1 LSSYLHHREKK
12 LTNMAAT
19 VPENQKITKV
29 LATRFNE
36 DFAKK
41 SDELC
46 PKLAAITRD
55 PQRLLTFVP
64 DSQSFFNLRAE
75 DVKPPHLLP
84 TCELSR
90 GDHVILDYGLHMVGK
105 LTFTITAHGLNIDA
119 PCRLRIT
126 FGETPLDV
134 TAGMEGV
141 STWISTS
148 WLPDEIINIDYF
160 PQMISMP
167 RRHACRY
174 IRFDVI
180 DTSPK
185 YFVTLSD
192 ARFEAVS
199 SVQPQHAVQM
209 FDFGGDVLLNSIDHA
224 SISTLRDCMH
234 TVFED
239 GPRRDRRMWI
249 GDLRLQ
255 ALTNY
260 CTFKDYDLVKRSIY
274 MFAAVVREDGSIPAC
289 LFEHPTL
296 RPATD
301 YIVDYDALFAVVCCE
316 YVEAS
321 DDLETGHVMWDTV
334 CSGLQRAISHLNPE
348 SHVFELERG
357 EGWKFLDWRED
368 LDRTAGLHGLVLY
381 CLKAANKLAKILALP
396 PPYFDLVKGMSR
408 AAWTFYQPDLK
419 LFVSGPDQQISIA
432 SAAWLV
438 LADVFPTETA
448 RESLK
453 NTLKHP
459 DRVEPSTP
467 YLWHYLCES
476 LISAGLFDE
485 AVGILKTYWGG
496 MIRAGA
502 DTFWECFDPKDPQL
516 SPYGDVRNNS
526 FCHAWSC
533 TPSHLLRVKLKD
545 HLQAS
550 ESVSTMDEY
559 DKLYISNLERSL
571 TP

>member
-1 LSSYLHHREKK
+1 
-12 LTNMAAT
+12 MAAT

-41 SDELC
+41 ADELC

-64 DSQSFFNLRAE
+64 DSQSFFKLRAE

-438 LADVFPTETA
+438 LADVFPTERA

>member
-1 LSSYLHHREKK
+1 
-12 LTNMAAT
+12 MAAT
-19 VPENQKITKV
+19 VPENQKITKI
-29 LATRFNE
+29 LSTRFNG
-36 DFAKK
+36 DFAKQADK
-41 SDELC
+41 LS
-46 PKLAAITRD
+46 PKLVSVTRD
-55 PQRLLTFVP
+55 PQTLLSFVP

-75 DVKPPHLLP
+75 DVKPSHLLP
-84 TCELSR
+84 TYELSR
-90 GDHVILDYGLHMVGK
+90 GDHVILDYGLHMVGT
-105 LTFTITAHGLNIDA
+105 LSFTITAHGLNIDA

-141 STWISTS
+141 NTWISTS
-148 WLPDEIINIDYF
+148 WLPDEIMNIDYF
-160 PQMISMP
+160 PQTISIP

-174 IRFDVI
+174 IKFDVI

-185 YFVTLSD
+185 YYVTLSD

-199 SVQPQHAVQM
+199 SVAPQHAIQM
-209 FDFGGDVLLNSIDHA
+209 FNFGGDTLLNRIDHA
-224 SISTLRDCMH
+224 SVSTLRDCMH

-260 CTFKDYDLVKRSIY
+260 CTFKDYDLVKRSIF

-321 DDLETGHVMWDTV
+321 GDLETGEAIWETV
-334 CSGLQRAISHLNPE
+334 CGGLQRAIKHLNPE
-348 SHVFELERG
+348 THVFELDRG

-381 CLKAANKLAKILALP
+381 CLKAANRLANILARSA
-396 PPYFDLVKGMSR
+396 PYVDLVDGMSQ
-408 AAWTFYQPDLK
+408 AARVFYQPDLK
-419 LFVSGPDQQISIA
+419 LFVSGPNQQVSIA

-438 LADVFPTETA
+438 LADVFSAETA
-448 RESLK
+448 RECLK
-453 NTLKHP
+453 NILQHP

-476 LISAGLFDE
+476 LISVGCFDE
-485 AVGILKTYWGG
+485 ALGILRTYWGG
-496 MIRAGA
+496 MVRAGA
-502 DTFWECFDPKDPQL
+502 DTFWECFDPKDPTL

-533 TPSHLLRVKLKD
+533 TPSYLLRVKLRE
-545 HLQAS
+545 HLRA
-550 ESVSTMDEY
+550 EDRAGTMDEY
-559 DKLYISNLERSL
+559 DKRWVASL
-571 TP
+571 A

>member
-1 LSSYLHHREKK
+1 
-12 LTNMAAT
+12 MAAI
-19 VPENQKITKV
+19 VPENQKITNI
-29 LATRFNE
+29 LSTQFNE

-41 SDELC
+41 ADELC
-46 PKLAAITRD
+46 PKLASVFRY
-55 PQRLLTFVP
+55 PQRLLDFVP
-64 DSQSFFNLRAE
+64 DSHSFFQLRVEGA
-75 DVKPPHLLP
+75 KPPHLLSA
-84 TCELSR
+84 CELSR

-141 STWISTS
+141 NTWISTS

-160 PQMISMP
+160 PQTIPMP

-185 YFVTLSD
+185 FSITLSD
-192 ARFEAVS
+192 TRFEAVS
-199 SVQPQHAVQM
+199 SVEPQHPIQM
-209 FDFGGDVLLNSIDHA
+209 FDFGGDSLLNKIDHA

-260 CTFKDYDLVKRSIY
+260 CTFKDYDLVKRSIF
-274 MFAAVVREDGSIPAC
+274 MFAAVVREDGSMPAC

-301 YIVDYDALFAVVCCE
+301 YIVDYDALFAVVCFE

-321 DDLETGHVMWDTV
+321 GDVETGNAVWETV
-334 CSGLQRAISHLNPE
+334 RGGLQRAISHLNPE
-348 SHVFELERG
+348 THVFEPNRG
-357 EGWKFLDWRED
+357 EGWKFLDWKED
-368 LDRTAGLHGLVLY
+368 LDRTAGLHGLLIY
-381 CLKAANKLAKILALP
+381 CLKATNKLANLLSRP
-396 PPYFDLVKGMSR
+396 HPYADLIENMSR
-408 AAWTFYQPDLK
+408 AAQTFYDPHLN
-419 LFVSGPDQQISIA
+419 LLVSGPNAQISLA

-438 LADVFPTETA
+438 LAAVFPVENS
-448 RESLK
+448 REILR

-476 LISAGLFDE
+476 LISVGLFGE
-485 AVGILKTYWGG
+485 AIKVLKAYWGG
-496 MIRAGA
+496 MIGAGA
-502 DTFWECFDPKDPQL
+502 DTFWECFDPGDSRL

-533 TPSHLLRVKLKD
+533 GPSYLLRVKLAG
-545 HLQAS
+545 HLGAS
-550 ESVSTMDEY
+550 SRLATMGEY
-559 DKLYISNLERSL
+559 DERWIDL
-571 TP
+571 LD